1 MSLTGCSAKHFI
13 KPDSGVYQS
22 VLLLAESGGESVSSI
37 IQPIGRIQFL
47 ADIAITASLL
57 AGYQLGADLRS

>member
-1 MSLTGCSAKHFI
+1 MSLIGYSAKHFI

-47 ADIAITASLL
+47 ADIVIRSSFTSWLS
-57 AGYQLGADLRS
+57 AGG